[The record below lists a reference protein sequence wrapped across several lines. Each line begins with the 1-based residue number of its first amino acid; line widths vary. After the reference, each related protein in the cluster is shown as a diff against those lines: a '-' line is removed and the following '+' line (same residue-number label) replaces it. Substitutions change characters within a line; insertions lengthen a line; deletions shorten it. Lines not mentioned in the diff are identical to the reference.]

1 MQCRNSSR
9 CAARSTNDGFRSLLR
24 RVAEERDELAP
35 LNRVPLKLMHRM
47 QHAWRAPRF
56 MMRKS
61 GKPDL
66 GQGGG
71 EGEPLTPH
79 RADAI
84 AIPQGPIQSN
94 SGLLQ
99 GLAGR
104 CVAHLRR
111 HLADRRLR
119 HGPGSRCCQRGPK
132 QPQRAI
138 YFGGLLFEAEAS
150 AFNAIWFQVRA
161 RSISAC
167 FCSSD
172 LDSLAERRAS
182 LAYCRKLSAL
192 DMTHPAGHVAPRDK
206 SYSMGLHVQVKCPL
220 NWAVKFPARI
230 RQDEINDSKIVRPPS
245 RA

>member
-9 CAARSTNDGFRSLLR
+9 CAARSTNDGFRSQQR

-66 GQGGG
+66 GEGGG

-79 RADAI
+79 RADGLAI
-84 AIPQGPIQSN
+84 SQGSIPSN

-119 HGPGSRCCQRGPK
+119 HGPGSRCCNADQNSLNAQYILAACFLRRRHP
-132 QPQRAI
+132 PSTP
-138 YFGGLLFEAEAS
+138 FGSRCAQDRSAPAS
-150 AFNAIWFQVRA
+150 ALRIWIRWPNEGPRWHIA
-161 RSISAC
+161 GS
-167 FCSSD
+167 
-172 LDSLAERRAS
+172 
-182 LAYCRKLSAL
+182 CRLW
-192 DMTHPAGHVAPRDK
+192 T
-206 SYSMGLHVQVKCPL
+206 
-220 NWAVKFPARI
+220 
-230 RQDEINDSKIVRPPS
+230 
-245 RA
+245 